1 MLIFMNQRWFKTR
14 TKRFIRSEAK
24 SKLFFRTKLNRNNN
38 WNDWFMQ
45 TPSELFDIK
54 NFVIF
59 ITLIGSYRFDGI
71 DGRGLLKTA
80 KRLKF
85 TAKMPMFRL
94 GFTKLSNSNLKRKQ
108 ERRTFRRSRAWHK
121 EFQWRHHWQLNSKKN
136 KL

>member
-1 MLIFMNQRWFKTR
+1 
-14 TKRFIRSEAK
+14 
-24 SKLFFRTKLNRNNN
+24 
-38 WNDWFMQ
+38 MQ

-108 ERRTFRRSRAWHK
+108 GNMTLTLNKFEG
-121 EFQWRHHWQLNSKKN
+121 QWSFIQNDLDNMKVKCTKFEVSISISVEVIEN
-136 KL
+136 YLIQEIT